1 MLDNKTKTIFHYRK
15 EDGALLRNCPLLYRK
30 DSIETPILAP
40 ACSEIGDWPFY
51 NSYTNN
57 WETKKNQSVTPSYHV
72 TMMFA
77 NRLNYKCNALLL
89 PSHVDGNLPYINPV
103 SDFFRATQNKIEIE
117 NNNINTSM
125 YLYQEIVT
133 LNSFLSTSIYG
144 QSKIPLNTFLFPG
157 FLEIIK
163 VNARII
169 FSALRQILLNVL
181 CSFFEK
187 EKVIE
192 NPLIEDDFIGFIG
205 KREVREK
212 YPVIERYN
220 HLFRLIT
227 DIDNCLKHEV
237 LERRANNEILLKPGI
252 KVVKL
257 NFFNHYKNWNI
268 PNKNLEIIDYKRK
281 QFWTYSVEYDA
292 LITEFSRFL
301 CDFLEIKDT
310 ETERRPPVF
319 FQIQEQ
325 WSLSNTLPIDPK
337 SKKKK

>member
-1 MLDNKTKTIFHYRK
+1 MFNNKTIEIKYRN
-15 EDGALLRNCPLLYRK
+15 EDGALLRNCPLLYQK
-30 DSIETPILAP
+30 DATEAPIP
-40 ACSEIGDWPFY
+40 ASACFEIGDWPFF
-51 NSYTNN
+51 NSYTKK

-72 TMMFA
+72 TMMFD
-77 NRLNYKCNALLL
+77 NRLDYTCNALLL
-89 PSHVDGNLPYINPV
+89 PSHVDGNLTHINLV
-103 SDFFRATQNKIEIE
+103 SDFFRGTQNKIEIE
-117 NNNINTSM
+117 NSNINTSM
-125 YLYQEIVT
+125 YLYQEIVS

-144 QSKIPLNTFLFPG
+144 QPKIPLNTLLSSDG
-157 FLEIIK
+157 LEIIK

-187 EKVIE
+187 EKVIK

-205 KREVREK
+205 KQEVSEK

-227 DIDNCLKHEV
+227 DVDNCLKHEV
-237 LERRANNEILLKPGI
+237 LERRTKNEMTSKPGI

-257 NFFNHYKNWNI
+257 NFYNHYKNWNI
-268 PNKNLEIIDYKRK
+268 PKKNLDIIDYSRK
-281 QFWTYSVEYDA
+281 QFWTYAIEYDA

-301 CDFLEIKDT
+301 CDFLDIKDT
-310 ETERRPPVF
+310 ETERRPPIF
-319 FQIQEQ
+319 FQIQEK

-337 SKKKK
+337 SQKKK